1 MRLSGESI
9 NYVLDL
15 QKKKL
20 PRVYCCSSIERLKD
34 LSRGIIYYNG
44 KVKSKLDESNDDSS
58 LVNTLLIF
66 LDEIKDENIMD
77 IEKQLISMNKK
88 EVVLLEAK
96 GIDSIIHKRNLAFS
110 LINRYNINVIK
121 GTKEE
126 INTLIALQNKEEN
139 INFNYRGFAKRNN
152 CVLIIEG
159 EKYYITDGYNEFYI
173 KNKNKYFTDEEFID
187 NVYTGMIASSIGI
200 CNNKSEIVQAILIST
215 LSFYIAQKN
224 SIGMIKKQLDNSN
237 YENNIK

>member
-77 IEKQLISMNKK
+77 IEKQLISMNK
-88 EVVLLEAK
+88 
-96 GIDSIIHKRNLAFS
+96 GN
-110 LINRYNINVIK
+110 
-121 GTKEE
+121 
-126 INTLIALQNKEEN
+126 
-139 INFNYRGFAKRNN
+139 
-152 CVLIIEG
+152 
-159 EKYYITDGYNEFYI
+159 
-173 KNKNKYFTDEEFID
+173 
-187 NVYTGMIASSIGI
+187 
-200 CNNKSEIVQAILIST
+200 
-215 LSFYIAQKN
+215 
-224 SIGMIKKQLDNSN
+224 
-237 YENNIK
+237 